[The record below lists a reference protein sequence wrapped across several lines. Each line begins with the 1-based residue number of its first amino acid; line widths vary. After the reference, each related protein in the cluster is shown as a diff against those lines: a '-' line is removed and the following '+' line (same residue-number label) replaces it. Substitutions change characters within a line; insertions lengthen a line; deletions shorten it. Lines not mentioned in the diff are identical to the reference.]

1 MEEWALTEL
10 QATCSNLGV
19 NDGTAYHPDPDCV
32 ECVKDLIRFL
42 RRDDANHEV
51 RRALG
56 EMGVVKSDLVLI
68 LRDHSNHRELFD
80 VTLRLLVNL
89 TNPELLLF
97 KEELPEDKETR
108 NFYLQIQ
115 NQRQDYKEAF
125 VDQQLWTVLSKTL
138 GALLKKDWDE
148 RLEDDKLIIERILI
162 LVRNVLQVPTNV
174 RREGRTTDD
183 ASMHD
188 QVLWVLHQSGMQD
201 LLLYIASSDGEANY
215 CLHVLEIIS
224 LMFRE
229 QDPMAL
235 ASANLGRS
243 KAEKAAD
250 EEALVKAV
258 KLEKEKE
265 KAKSKQ
271 VMTSRHS
278 RFGGTFVM
286 KNVKSITDRDM
297 IVQKPLSNIQDFNFD
312 QSKRAIK
319 KAKNKI
325 TPENQ
330 DVVRRSTLP
339 VRIFLKEFCVEFLL
353 SAYNQLMG
361 VVRDALNR
369 QRAQQ
374 NDETYYLWCIRFFM
388 QFNRGHEFKIELVSE
403 TLSRQ
408 TFHFLQQ
415 QLDAYRDNFEHEKKN
430 RPKYLMWSRR
440 MHLCI
445 RAYMELLH
453 NLVDMEGSSN
463 PDIKEAGRVLKASV
477 FYESE
482 YRELC
487 LQQLSS
493 FNPDKMSVGY
503 LTDLVATTHVFLKL
517 MEHMSKN
524 KHLIVSKKS
533 KKKPKKSGKKA
544 GGGEGEAAGEREKN
558 EDKWEA
564 ISGQLSGILQ
574 GRGEELPEGVVPFD
588 GASDVSMEDQK
599 VLCMKNI
606 QKALRNKEPAMAVAL
621 MRAGRE
627 VWPEGDSFGEAG
639 AEAEDEFMAL
649 REVLFADLG
658 IEDEPTEA
666 GGEAGEVG
674 DEYDEEEEEEVA
686 EEKVYSV
693 EQEFD
698 YKAFVFRFAVK
709 NVVMPFGVLFSNYA
723 KNSKETNH
731 HIIKMFHRI
740 AVDCGLPAILF
751 QASIFRAF
759 QQVWKDLKSN
769 PSDPSLREL
778 AKFAKFIL
786 AKFMTVAAS
795 NKKVFMELLFWKTSR
810 EATEIF
816 DGYGTQASS
825 AKDKK
830 SFWSSEDEDK
840 LSAVFG
846 QVMEMEKSGDKRDG
860 EGDVLDQIELLF
872 SCENRSRRQIGNKL
886 RELGLIKNMG
896 EITKKP
902 LNSSREWKE
911 EELEKLKELFEEYKE
926 AENPGARIY
935 EQWKAAH
942 MPVRS
947 KKKLCEKIVELEWV
961 SDRTKLGKTRKKGTR
976 KPREGEAGYLN
987 NASDSD
993 SALNS
998 SSEDEDASSE
1008 EELNANQIEDTS
1020 SAGLD
1025 LGDALRNLNGEEKGT
1040 LTWLAGTLEE
1050 EGSDRQMDFDGEDV
1064 PLVAVAEE
1072 HQLALA
1078 KEEMCTMLSS
1088 LGLCA
1093 PSQGEQFWRI
1103 PGDLSVDQLKARAT
1117 VLAAVGRGDGVANS
1131 MMSVESSLL
1140 VVVRGLGAVVE
1151 NRKVEKKK
1159 KKKKKEKR
1167 GPNKWQP
1174 MRREGAMPP
1183 PPVQEKEQEK
1193 KSTKSKNKSFLD
1205 SSDEDKEE
1213 KEDEVDDVEN
1223 GEDDEVKSTK
1233 ARNKSFLD
1241 SSDEDKEE
1249 KEDTVDNVDDNDE
1262 NEDPENK
1269 ENVPQKKSPTP
1280 KKKTPT
1286 PKKKTPK
1293 KSLQKIDKARLLKL
1307 LNDDSD
1313 LGSDDSDDD
1322 EPPKKVDSNTSDE
1335 GVVDPLPGDSKQEK
1349 TKKPRAP
1356 RKKQEKTAK
1365 SEPKKKNPTTK
1376 KASKKAKA
1384 DESDNDADSEEEV
1397 TKKKQTKKKVPKG
1410 KKPSVAADSSD
1421 DAVEDPDPASESDDD
1436 ISSKKKSARKPA
1448 KKANEVSSKKKSA
1461 EKPLKSKKKAS
1472 AIDSSSDEGVMDPT
1486 QPTDGKIGAA
1496 SSADDT
1502 FDNIVSS
1509 NSKSKKKAMLDSD
1522 SDDEPLIK
1530 SSKKKMSLDSDSEEE
1545 VTKVTDS
1552 KNTNQKKTPVK
1563 ASDANASIDSR
1574 KSRSRSSS
1582 IDSRR
1587 SISPL
1592 EDSRLNDSRA
1602 NSPTQYVN
1610 DSRLDDSRL
1619 SRRSSFDDSR
1629 LRSPRSSSLSS
1640 RRSSSRSLS
1649 PLSPSPAAP
1658 YTLADTPAPKKG
1670 KAKATPVSKKKGKA
1684 KATPVSKK
1692 KGLAN
1697 ATVTPATKRGRTS
1710 PASSKRSAKKSRVA
1724 SPDQSLK
1731 LQLSETL
1738 QPASQESLKL
1748 QLSET
1753 LDPAKEEESPVKRN
1767 SKRKK
1772 KAVVDSDSD

>member
-1 MEEWALTEL
+1 MEDWALTEL

-125 VDQQLWTVLSKTL
+125 VDQELWTVLSKTL

-174 RREGRTTDD
+174 RREGRTSDD

-201 LLLYIASSDGEANY
+201 LLLYVASSDGEANY

-229 QDPMAL
+229 QDPMSL
-235 ASANLGRS
+235 ASASLGRS

-250 EEALVKAV
+250 EEALANAV
-258 KLEKEKE
+258 RLEDKKEKE
-265 KAKSKQ
+265 KTRQ
-271 VMTSRHS
+271 MVTSRHS
-278 RFGGTFVM
+278 RFGGTFVL
-286 KNVKSITDRDM
+286 KDVKSITDRDM
-297 IVQKPLSNIQDFNFD
+297 IVQKPLSDMQDLNFD
-312 QSKRAIK
+312 KKKRGVKRA
-319 KAKNKI
+319 KNRI
-325 TPENQ
+325 APENL

-369 QRAQQ
+369 QKAQQ

-388 QFNRGHEFKIELVSE
+388 QFNRGHDLRIELVSE

-415 QLDAYRDNFEHEKKN
+415 QMDAYRDNFEHEKKN

-463 PDIKEAGRVLKASV
+463 PDIKEAGRVLKSSV

-524 KHLIVSKKS
+524 KHLIVSKKT
-533 KKKPKKSGKKA
+533 KKKAKKSGKKA
-544 GGGEGEAAGEREKN
+544 AGGEEGSGEREKN

-599 VLCMKNI
+599 VLCMKSI
-606 QKALRNKEPAMAVAL
+606 QKALRNKEVALAVAL

-658 IEDEPTEA
+658 VEDGPTASEN
-666 GGEAGEVG
+666 AGEVG
-674 DEYDEEEEEEVA
+674 EEYDEEEEEEVE

-709 NVVMPFGVLFSNYA
+709 NVVMPFGVLFTNYA

-740 AVDCGLPAILF
+740 AVDCELPAILF
-751 QASIFRAF
+751 QASIFRVF
-759 QQVWKDLKSN
+759 QQVWKDLRSN
-769 PSDPSLREL
+769 PSDQSLREL

-786 AKFMTVAAS
+786 SKFMTVAAS

-816 DGYGTQASS
+816 EGYGTQASS
-825 AKDKK
+825 AKAKK

-846 QVMEMEKSGDKRDG
+846 QVMEMERSGERKEG
-860 EGDVLDQIELLF
+860 EGDILDQIELMF

-911 EELEKLKELFEEYKE
+911 EELEKLRELFEEYKE

-935 EQWKAAH
+935 EQWKAAK

-947 KKKLCEKIVELEWV
+947 KKKLCDKVVELGWV
-961 SDRTKLGKTRKKGTR
+961 ADRSKLGKIKQKKGR
-976 KPREGEAGYLN
+976 PKEGEAGYLN
-987 NASDSD
+987 TKSDSD

-998 SSEDEDASSE
+998 SSEEEGDASSE
-1008 EELNANQIEDTS
+1008 EELNANQVEDTS

-1025 LGDALRNLNGEEKGT
+1025 LGDALRSLDGEDQAT
-1040 LTWLAGTLEE
+1040 LSWLAGTLDE
-1050 EGSDRQMDFDGEDV
+1050 EGEDRRMDCDGEDV
-1064 PLVAVAEE
+1064 PLVAVAEV

-1078 KEEMCTMLSS
+1078 KEEMTVVLTS

-1103 PGDLSVDQLKARAT
+1103 PGDMSVDQLKAKGK
-1117 VLAAVGRGDGVANS
+1117 VLAAVGRGDGVANA
-1131 MMSVESSLL
+1131 MLGVESSLL

-1151 NRKVEKKK
+1151 NRNVEKKK
-1159 KKKKKEKR
+1159 KKKR
-1167 GPNKWQP
+1167 GPNKWMP
-1174 MRREGAMPP
+1174 FRREEGAMPP
-1183 PPVQEKEQEK
+1183 PPPQEKEKEK

-1205 SSDEDKEE
+1205 SSDEDRDE
-1213 KEDEVDDVEN
+1213 KEDD
-1223 GEDDEVKSTK
+1223 
-1233 ARNKSFLD
+1233 
-1241 SSDEDKEE
+1241 
-1249 KEDTVDNVDDNDE
+1249 VDNVEDIEFNDE
-1262 NEDPENK
+1262 NADPENK
-1269 ENVPQKKSPTP
+1269 ENVPQKK
-1280 KKKTPT
+1280 TPT
-1286 PKKKTPK
+1286 PKKDPPK
-1293 KSLQKIDKARLLKL
+1293 KLQKLDKARLLKL

-1313 LGSDDSDDD
+1313 LGSDDSDDN
-1322 EPPKKVDSNTSDE
+1322 EPTKGAKSDTSDE
-1335 GVVDPLPGDSKQEK
+1335 GVEDPLPGDSKPEK
-1349 TKKPRAP
+1349 SKKSRAP
-1356 RKKQEKTAK
+1356 RKKQEKTTK
-1365 SEPKKKNPTTK
+1365 PEPKKRNQAAK
-1376 KASKKAKA
+1376 KASKKAKLE
-1384 DESDNDADSEEEV
+1384 ESDNDADSEDDGTEKKQQ
-1397 TKKKQTKKKVPKG
+1397 KKKISKG
-1410 KKPSVAADSSD
+1410 KKKLMSTDSSD
-1421 DAVEDPDPASESDDD
+1421 DGVKDDIPASGSED
-1436 ISSKKKSARKPA
+1436 
-1448 KKANEVSSKKKSA
+1448 EVSSKKMSTKKPANKTRIIEKSGK
-1461 EKPLKSKKKAS
+1461 EPKSRKKAS
-1472 AIDSSSDEGVMDPT
+1472 VIDSSSDDGVMDPT
-1486 QPTDGKIGAA
+1486 QPTESPIAAA
-1496 SSADDT
+1496 SSDD
-1502 FDNIVSS
+1502 DKIDKIA
-1509 NSKSKKKAMLDSD
+1509 NSGSKTKKKAILDSD
-1522 SDDEPLIK
+1522 SDDEPIIK
-1530 SSKKKMSLDSDSEEE
+1530 SSKKKMSLDSDSE
-1545 VTKVTDS
+1545 DGGS
-1552 KNTNQKKTPVK
+1552 KTAANLATPQKKTPMK
-1563 ASDANASIDSR
+1563 ASDPNVSIVGR
-1574 KSRSRSSS
+1574 RSRSRSSS
-1582 IDSRR
+1582 FDSRR
-1587 SISPL
+1587 SVSPL
-1592 EDSRLNDSRA
+1592 EDSRISRPSSPNDSRII
-1602 NSPTQYVN
+1602 SPMQ
-1610 DSRLDDSRL
+1610 DSRLDDSRR
-1619 SRRSSFDDSR
+1619 SRRSSLDDSR
-1629 LRSPRSSSLSS
+1629 LRSPLSSPLSS
-1640 RRSSSRSLS
+1640 RRSSSRSVS
-1649 PLSPSPAAP
+1649 PISPTPATH
-1658 YTLADTPAPKKG
+1658 YTLADTPAAKKD
-1670 KAKATPVSKKKGKA
+1670 KVAKAAMEKGVVSG
-1684 KATPVSKK
+1684 T
-1692 KGLAN
+1692 
-1697 ATVTPATKRGRTS
+1697 TTPATKRGRA
-1710 PASSKRSAKKSRVA
+1710 PSSGSSRATRSAKKSRVA

-1738 QPASQESLKL
+1738 EPASQESLKL

-1753 LDPAKEEESPVKRN
+1753 LDPAKEEEPSPVKKNTR
-1767 SKRKK
+1767 RKK